1 MGHTIFVRGM
11 TMDAIDRPPR
21 VVIAEDDDEM
31 RAVLDEL
38 ITGLGVDVALAASG
52 SELVKLLTD
61 DQRVDLIVTDVRMPW
76 MTGYNVALSARNS
89 GLTIPVIIVTAFP
102 ADVLAAQVEK
112 LGSAVLLAKP
122 FRPEELLSLV
132 RARLGPPQAP
142 ADLRP

>member
-1 MGHTIFVRGM
+1 
-11 TMDAIDRPPR
+11 MDANDRLPR

-38 ITGLGVDVALAASG
+38 VSGLGVEVALAASG

-102 ADVLAAQVEK
+102 DDVLAAQVEK

-132 RARLGPPQAP
+132 RARLAPSQAP
-142 ADLRP
+142 PDLQP